1 MLDRMD
7 PRDLWRYTM
16 LVVGTIIAVGMIV
29 TLLTGCRHA
38 ASTFDDV
45 NNPADDLDL
54 ANCRTLGR
62 RTMLASDAGRERA
75 SDDAFAAYVACKRDA
90 GFR

>member
-1 MLDRMD
+1 MRLT
-7 PRDLWRYTM
+7 PQNAAT
-16 LVVGTIIAVGMIV
+16 LVAVAI
-29 TLLTGCRHA
+29 LLASCPYITVELLGCGHA
-38 ASTFDDV
+38 ATAFDDA

-75 SDDAFAAYVACKRDA
+75 SDDAFAAYLACKRDA